1 MTERKG
7 CVTNCDKKNIF
18 DICSAAKI
26 IDCKDDIPDSSE
38 YKYLY
43 EANLL
48 KLCYKK
54 KISILFYKIKIKKM
68 CKWLFYF

>member
-54 KISILFYKIKIKKM
+54 K
-68 CKWLFYF
+68 